1 MHLQIYYRFI
11 TVPVTAVLT
20 IVSGITEAAAGVQGR
35 HASTTFGDSTLH
47 HSTALTQL
55 NLHQDA
61 MTKLKHVTG
70 DTRHCTLPPAL
81 SLCSCLQ
88 VRRHL
93 PTLHSTMWQSM
104 HLT

>member
-47 HSTALTQL
+47 HSTALNSTQPAPGC
-55 NLHQDA
+55 NDKIEA
-61 MTKLKHVTG
+61 
-70 DTRHCTLPPAL
+70 RH
-81 SLCSCLQ
+81 
-88 VRRHL
+88 R
-93 PTLHSTMWQSM
+93 
-104 HLT
+104 